1 MREAGSQRPCSKDRD
16 PRSPLPVPRPS
27 PGATRDAISG
37 LLSIVSPFQ
46 AVCPQLRGQSG
57 VAKTKTRSC
66 RSPARNPSMAS
77 YSLQSERHS
86 LVYQTPGDLTLVCCF
101 TPLLPSFLDLSP
113 PSSLDLFV
121 IVTSCALLKASVPFH
136 YCSLRLGCSSLRLA
150 APLHSS
156 DPSVSITPSS
166 CLSNLTSL

>member
-37 LLSIVSPFQ
+37 LLSIVSPVQ

-57 VAKTKTRSC
+57 VAKTQTRSC

-77 YSLQSERHS
+77 YSLQSEHHS

-101 TPLLPSFLDLSP
+101 SSPIVSRPFP

-121 IVTSCALLKASVPFH
+121 IVTSCALLKASVPF
-136 YCSLRLGCSSLRLA
+136 YCCSLRLGCSSLCLA